1 MYGFRL
7 FSALNA
13 ALVFTSLL
21 VVSAR
26 GATGQATPVGLWNTI
41 SDRDGRP
48 TGVVEIREIDGG
60 EYIGIVRGILIP
72 ATHDDSV
79 CGKCAGALK
88 NAPVVG
94 MTILRHMHRD
104 GDQWS
109 GGEILDPEN
118 GKVYRATM
126 RLADGGKK
134 LIVRGYVGISLFGRS
149 QTWMRRE

>member
-1 MYGFRL
+1 MHGFRVH
-7 FSALNA
+7 SALNP
-13 ALVFTSLL
+13 ALLVTALI
-21 VVSAR
+21 VVSAPA
-26 GATGQATPVGLWNTI
+26 ATGQATPVGLWNTI

-48 TGVVEIREIDGG
+48 TGVVEIRETDRG

-88 NAPVVG
+88 NAPIVG
-94 MTILRHMHRD
+94 MTILRHMRRD
-104 GDQWS
+104 GDEWS

-118 GKVYRATM
+118 GNVYRARM
-126 RLADGGKK
+126 RLTDGGTK

-149 QTWMRRE
+149 QTWIRRE